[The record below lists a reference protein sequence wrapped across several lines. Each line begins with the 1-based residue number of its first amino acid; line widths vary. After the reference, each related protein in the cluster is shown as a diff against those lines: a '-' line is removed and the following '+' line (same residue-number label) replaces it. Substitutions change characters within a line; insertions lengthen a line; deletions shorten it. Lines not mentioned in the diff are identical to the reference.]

1 MDLGEVECFS
11 KFEIRYT
18 RGVSS
23 PVFIPSR
30 EINEQP
36 DLANPGFIPRAIRE
50 LIVCPRDKEPLVSSQ
65 GKLRCPFRHE
75 YGAFEGIPILLVSD
89 AEQTHIEGER
99 SLYVGETGDGS
110 QLRTF
115 NVAPD
120 AIDPFVQNAI
130 SATNGNLYGN
140 LIGKLNKYPIPHLRM
155 PPGNGSLFLEVGC
168 NWGRWC
174 IAAARAGYRAVGI
187 DPSLKALRAAQRVSR
202 QLGVEAHYVVAD
214 GRFLPFRDEA
224 FERVFSYSVL
234 QHLGPEN
241 VREMLREIKRVLGP
255 GGSSLVQMANC
266 FGVRCLY
273 HQIRRG
279 FRRATNFEVRYW
291 APLELK
297 KAFEAAIGPSSLSVD
312 GFFSLNP
319 QISDIELLSFCNR
332 AVVYA
337 SEALRRLSHSLS
349 LLKYLAD
356 SLYISS
362 SKSD

>member
-1 MDLGEVECFS
+1 M
-11 KFEIRYT
+11 
-18 RGVSS
+18 SS
-23 PVFIPSR
+23 PVFVAKR

-36 DLANPGFIPRAIRE
+36 DLANPELIPRAVRE
-50 LIVCPRDKEPLVSSQ
+50 LIVCPRDKEPLTTFQ
-65 GKLRCPFRHE
+65 GKLRCRFQHE

-115 NVAPD
+115 NVAAD

-140 LIGKLNKYPIPHLRM
+140 LIGKLKKYPIPHLRM
-155 PPGNGSLFLEVGC
+155 PAGNGSMFLEVGC

-174 IAAARAGYRAVGI
+174 IAAARAGYRPVGI

-202 QLGVEAHYVVAD
+202 QLGVEVHFIVAD
-214 GRFLPFRDEA
+214 GRFLPFRDET
-224 FERVFSYSVL
+224 FERAFSYSVL
-234 QHLGPEN
+234 QHLAPEN
-241 VREMLREIKRVLGP
+241 VRGTLREMRRVLRA
-255 GGSSLVQMANC
+255 GGSSMVQMANR

-279 FRRATNFEVRYW
+279 FRRATDFEVRYW
-291 APLELK
+291 TPRNLTQTFK
-297 KAFEAAIGPSSLSVD
+297 AAIGPSALSVD

-319 QISDIELLSFCNR
+319 QISDVELLSFRSR

-337 SEALRRLSHSLS
+337 SEALRRLSHFLPPI
-349 LLKYLAD
+349 KYFAD

-362 SKSD
+362 SRTD